1 MKRFRPDVLLV
12 VLGIVAIAAISV
24 LGYETSA
31 SIPPPSTYS
40 SNDTGP
46 NGYRALYNVLQAHGV
61 AVSRS
66 ERQLDLLS
74 PTVNTL
80 VISSVLPELDS
91 VNALAVRPITRRDL
105 PLLKAFM
112 RRGGR
117 LVVLATD
124 IGGPGDAQLGLPA
137 VRAVATAAYVSPVAR
152 VALTAGVARVRA
164 HVTVAFPFAT
174 RKGVP
179 LLATPQGIVA
189 MTYPYGKGE
198 MVAISA
204 PNVFSN
210 ANLARDDNARFAVNV
225 LGTRGPVAFDER
237 VHGYVVDKSFW
248 AALPASVH
256 AAVWVVLA
264 LLILAA
270 IGANV
275 PFAPPPSLEE
285 PDERDSS
292 HYLDAVASLL
302 ARARAAR
309 TAVADF
315 ADDAMRRARRRYGLP
330 PQADVSAVV
339 RRVDR
344 AEVREGIAALDR
356 LRSLSSPD
364 DAALVR
370 AAAVNARLR
379 KELG

>member
-1 MKRFRPDVLLV
+1 
-12 VLGIVAIAAISV
+12 
-24 LGYETSA
+24 
-31 SIPPPSTYS
+31 
-40 SNDTGP
+40 
-46 NGYRALYNVLQAHGV
+46 VLQAHAV

-66 ERQLDLLS
+66 ERELDLLS
-74 PTVNTL
+74 PAVRTL
-80 VISSVLPELDS
+80 VISSVVPERDAINS
-91 VNALAVRPITRRDL
+91 LAVQPITRRDL

-112 RRGGR
+112 RKGGR

-124 IGGPGDAQLGLPA
+124 IGDPGDAQIGLPA
-137 VRAVATAAYVSPVAR
+137 VRAVPAAAYAVPVAR
-152 VALTAGVARVRA
+152 VALTTGVARVRA
-164 HVTVAFPFAT
+164 SVSVAFPFAT
-174 RKGVP
+174 RKAVP
-179 LLATPQGIVA
+179 LLATPHGVVA

-198 MVAISA
+198 MIAISA
-204 PNVFSN
+204 PDMFSN
-210 ANLARDDNARFAVNV
+210 GNLAHDDNARFAANV
-225 LGTRGPVAFDER
+225 LGTHGPVAFDER
-237 VHGYVVDKSFW
+237 VHGYAIDKSFW
-248 AALPASVH
+248 SALPAPVH

-275 PFAPPPSLEE
+275 RFAPPLSLAE

-292 HYLDAVASLL
+292 HYLNAVASLL

-309 TAVADF
+309 SAVADF

-330 PQADVSAVV
+330 VQADVSAVV
-339 RRVDR
+339 RRADR

-356 LRSLSSPD
+356 LRSLSNPD

>member
-1 MKRFRPDVLLV
+1 MKRLRPDLLLA
-12 VLGIVAIAAISV
+12 VLGIVVLAAIAV
-24 LGYETSA
+24 LRYETSA
-31 SIPPPSTYS
+31 SVPPPSTYS
-40 SNDTGP
+40 SNDAGP
-46 NGYRALYNVLQAHGV
+46 NGYEALYNVLQAHGV
-61 AVSRS
+61 TVLRS
-66 ERQLDLLS
+66 ERELDLLS
-74 PTVNTL
+74 PTVRTL
-80 VISSVLPELDS
+80 VISSVVPELDTL
-91 VNALAVRPITRRDL
+91 NALAVQPITRRDL

-124 IGGPGDAQLGLPA
+124 IGDPGDAQLGLPA
-137 VRAVATAAYVSPVAR
+137 VRAVPTAAYASPVAR
-152 VALTAGVARVRA
+152 VELTSGVTRVRA
-164 HVTVAFPFAT
+164 SVSVAFPFAIG
-174 RKGVP
+174 KAVP
-179 LLATPQGIVA
+179 LLATPHGVVA

-204 PNVFSN
+204 PNAFSN
-210 ANLARDDNARFAVNV
+210 ANLAHDDNARFATNV
-225 LGTRGPVAFDER
+225 LGTHGPVAFDER
-237 VHGYVVDKSFW
+237 VHGYAIDKSFW
-248 AALPASVH
+248 SALPAPVH
-256 AAVWVVLA
+256 AAAWLVLA

-275 PFAPPPSLEE
+275 RFAPPLSLEE

-339 RRVDR
+339 QRADR

-356 LRSLSSPD
+356 LRSLSNPD

>member
-1 MKRFRPDVLLV
+1 MKRLRPDVVLV
-12 VLGIVAIAAISV
+12 VLGVIVLAAIAV
-24 LGYETSA
+24 LRYETSA

-46 NGYRALYNVLQAHGV
+46 NGYEALYNVLQAHGV

-66 ERQLDLLS
+66 ERELDLLS
-74 PTVNTL
+74 PAVRTL
-80 VISSVLPELDS
+80 VISSVVPERDALNS
-91 VNALAVRPITRRDL
+91 LAVQPITRRDL

-112 RRGGR
+112 RNGGR

-124 IGGPGDAQLGLPA
+124 IGDPGDAQIGLPA
-137 VRAVATAAYVSPVAR
+137 VRVVPTAAYAVPVAR
-152 VALTAGVARVRA
+152 VALTTGVARVRA
-164 HVTVAFPFAT
+164 RVSVAFPLAT
-174 RKGVP
+174 RKAVP
-179 LLATPQGIVA
+179 LLATPHGIVA

-204 PNVFSN
+204 PGMFSN
-210 ANLARDDNARFAVNV
+210 GNLSHDDNARFAVNV
-225 LGTRGPVAFDER
+225 VGTHGPVAFDER
-237 VHGYVVDKSFW
+237 VHGYVIDKSFW
-248 AALPASVH
+248 SALPAPVH

-275 PFAPPPSLEE
+275 RFAPPLSLEA

-292 HYLDAVASLL
+292 HYLNAVASLL

-309 TAVADF
+309 SAVADF

-330 PQADVSAVV
+330 VQADVSAVV
-339 RRVDR
+339 RRADR

-356 LRSLSSPD
+356 LRSLSNPD